1 MTVSIS
7 IVEAQD
13 HILTEPAPVLFLDTC
28 VLLDVLRVASE
39 RENAP
44 HRIIPAA
51 EQVAV
56 RANSSPRQLW
66 LLGAALLDVEWNDNV
81 QGVFDSVAA
90 HIARVDRSLAKL
102 HATIQAFPS
111 IFMDTRN
118 HDLGFASAARPL
130 QIDRFDLPRRLREI
144 CERMLRSMIRL
155 SPDDE
160 TLRAANLRSMKGLKP
175 ATIGKREHPD
185 CLIIETCF
193 ALCKSL
199 RSRGF
204 GERYAFVSSNKAD
217 FYGEGKPLRPHED
230 LAGECSAMNLDFA
243 LAFDHALSIL
253 YP

>member
-1 MTVSIS
+1 MTAPMSIAD
-7 IVEAQD
+7 AQR
-13 HILTEPAPVLFLDTC
+13 HILAEPAPVLFLDTC

-44 HRIIPAA
+44 HRIISAA
-51 EQVAV
+51 E
-56 RANSSPRQLW
+56 RATAKTSSSPRQLW
-66 LLGAALLDVEWNDNV
+66 LLGAALLDVEWHDNL
-81 QGVFDSVAA
+81 QGVLDSVTA

-102 HATIQAFPS
+102 HAAVQS
-111 IFMDTRN
+111 ISSIAMDTRS
-118 HDLGFASAARPL
+118 HGSGFATDARPL
-130 QIDRFDLPRRLREI
+130 QIGRFDLPTRLIEI
-144 CERMLRSMIRL
+144 CERMLRSVILL

-160 TLRAANLRSMKGLKP
+160 ILRAANLRSMKGLKP
-175 ATIGKREHPD
+175 ATPGKREHPD

-204 GERYAFVSSNKAD
+204 AERCAFVSSNKAD
-217 FYGEGKPLRPHED
+217 FYGDGSPLRPHEE
-230 LAGECSAMNLDFA
+230 LAGECSAINLHFA